1 MQLGR
6 IRPIKSLIQSSGYV
20 CPVISEGWMILA
32 VVHQSCCQIFWRD
45 DEVLQI
51 GWDPPV
57 FYCCQMTYCSF
68 SGGAD
73 ENAKVGY

>member
-6 IRPIKSLIQSSGYV
+6 IRPIKDLIQSSGYV
-20 CPVISEGWMILA
+20 LLFRKVGCSLLLFTRVLLPNFLE
-32 VVHQSCCQIFWRD
+32 RD

-57 FYCCQMTYCSF
+57 FYYCQMTYCSF
-68 SGGAD
+68 SGGAG
-73 ENAKVGY
+73 ENTKVGY